1 VECKFFEIPGN
12 ENKQKRPKNVELF
25 LYSERPKM
33 QQAVIPNIPIKVTL
47 FMQENLNI
55 GSEYQRGIES
65 IKTETS

>member
-1 VECKFFEIPGN
+1 
-12 ENKQKRPKNVELF
+12 
-25 LYSERPKM
+25 M
-33 QQAVIPNIPIKVTL
+33 QQAVVPNIPIKVTL